1 MADDRSNQRR
11 QAGYINTTNAIN
23 AIQFKMSSGNI
34 DAGTIKLYGI
44 KDS

>member
-1 MADDRSNQRR
+1 MEILHSAVD
-11 QAGYINTTNAIN
+11 AV
-23 AIQFKMSSGNI
+23 QFKMSSVQHT